1 MEGLRVRSFRVRRGS
16 FLVEVDDLL
25 VPPGAVG
32 GLKGRSGS
40 GKSTVLE
47 ALAGFLPSQG
57 EVWVGGKRVDALKA
71 EKRCIALV
79 FQKPALFP
87 HLNLED
93 NIAFGLRVK
102 GVGKLERRKGA
113 EKWLE
118 RVGLSGYSKR
128 MPGEVSAGQAQRV
141 ALARALIVQFPV
153 VLLDEPFSA
162 LDGEIKRSL
171 YTLFLELVAETK
183 VSALLV
189 SHDPSELEL
198 LCSKVWLQENG
209 RVSSL

>member
-1 MEGLRVRSFRVRRGS
+1 MEGLRIRGFRVRRGS
-16 FLVEVDDLL
+16 FVVEVDDLFI
-25 VPPGAVG
+25 PKGSVG

-47 ALAGFLPSQG
+47 AVAGFLPSQG
-57 EVWVGGKRVDALKA
+57 EVWVGETRVDNLRP
-71 EKRCIALV
+71 EKRCIGLV
-79 FQKPALFP
+79 FQKPSLFP

-102 GVGKLERRKGA
+102 GVGKIERRKLA

-118 RVGLSGYSKR
+118 RTGLSGLSKR
-128 MPGEVSAGQAQRV
+128 MPREISEGQAQRV

-162 LDGEIKRSL
+162 LDEETKSSL
-171 YTLFLELVAETK
+171 YSLFLELVAETK

-189 SHDPSELEL
+189 SHDPSELEF
-198 LCSKVWLQENG
+198 LCSKVWFQENG
-209 RVSSL
+209 RVTSL